1 MSFFGQQQTTGT
13 TPQKLTTL
21 SVQTSSYGICMGMA
35 WGTSRV
41 TGNLIWYGD
50 FQAIEHTQEVGG
62 KGGGGTSSTNYT
74 YRTGFALGLV
84 ESRLASI
91 GQVWSGKDKTDCGA
105 LGLDV
110 FVGAAGQS
118 PWAYLTAN
126 HAGEALNYPD
136 LSYVAASAF
145 DLGNN
150 ASLPNL
156 AFEIKTLTAGAG
168 GGLDAAPWTIVSD
181 MLSAGGFPA
190 GRLGDLS
197 AYTNWTGA
205 SGLFLSP
212 ALTEQ
217 KRAADAVQEILDITH
232 TAAVASEG
240 VLKLIPYGD
249 TAAVGNGYT
258 FTPSTAPAFDLTDDD
273 FLGLDGDLPI
283 RIKRRAQSDAKNRL
297 VVEFKDRAKEYAA
310 NTAPASDEAHIAE
323 FGERPAETVTY
334 DAIKTASVASAVAYL
349 KLQRGLY
356 VLNTYEF
363 RLGWRYCRLEPM
375 DVVTLT
381 HGLLGMV
388 RVPVRITDIEEDT
401 EGTLTIT
408 AEDFPQ
414 GAGQAPVVPPQ
425 PPSGYSVDM
434 NIAPGNAAAPVLF
447 EPPVSLA
454 GQPEIWLATS
464 GGESYGGCAVWVSLD
479 NVTYQQVG
487 VLSGKSRHGVTTA
500 ALPLVA
506 DPDTTSTLAV
516 DLSVSGGA
524 LLGGTADD
532 RDLFNTL
539 CWVGGELVSYQAAAL
554 TGVNRY
560 GLTSLRRGAYGT
572 PITAHAL
579 GSRVV
584 RCDERVFRYA
594 YDPALIG
601 KTLYVKLQAFNLFGG
616 AFQDLASLT
625 PTAYAVLGAPLG
637 TVAGLALEQAFTGT
651 ACAVKWNAYPGA
663 ASYTVEVW
671 SGGVKRRTVAGVGS
685 TRYAY
690 AFEDAKAD
698 GGPYRSL
705 EFRVYAVAANG
716 TSGSP
721 AVLAATNPQ
730 VGGATG
736 ISTAAAGASLVVS
749 TNRPADTDYSGT
761 RVWVSATSGFNPSVT
776 TPVYDGPDTW
786 YAAMGLSAGTYY
798 VRVAHYDVFG
808 KDSMTTSGEISVAVT
823 GALGVRSVTSLPA
836 NPAAVNGDLAV
847 FLDTGTAAQRGLW
860 GWDGTA
866 WKNTRDGANLV
877 AASVAADRLA
887 VSQLSAITANLGAMT
902 SGSITLDAAGFI
914 RGGSTGYMTGTGIW
928 AGYHSGVYKLHV
940 GNPTGAGFT
949 WDGTV
954 FTIRGAD
961 GSVLLASGSGVPYAK
976 VSGVPTSLSGINA
989 TEATKLSGIQAG
1001 ATVGADASNLNVGMG
1016 GNLLPNTEFGGGIV
1030 APVALGWN
1038 LAGCTFTPLRGDDAW
1053 RPASAQCLEIQQ
1065 GARNGNQY
1073 NIGADVHVNGPYG
1086 FRASGIPVI
1095 PGKRYEFSGK
1105 LAAHR
1110 ADSGLWI
1117 HFFDANDV
1125 VVPGGAGT
1133 GWVTRSSGGR
1143 DLSVWTHAAI
1153 FAVAPAGA
1161 VYAAAYWRKS
1171 DTDAGQT
1178 TSFAWLCQPYFG
1190 EATVAQTVPS
1200 TYTPGVGRGAF
1211 ANLSKITA
1219 GNASTYIESAA
1230 IGSAQ
1235 IADAAIDSAK
1245 IVSAAVGSAQIADAA
1260 IGTAKIGDA
1269 QVSTLKIAGEA
1280 VTVPR
1285 FAESYASVAKTSTG
1299 TWTTVLSLPPMPAA
1313 GSPVVVL
1320 AGVPS
1325 GTAHRLLKNGT
1336 PIFTFPAMT
1345 YQDSYIDGNGV
1356 GQTATVAIDSQRIPC
1371 VFFDP
1376 SPGES
1381 VVYSIQAYLQSTFGN
1396 GTYSGYRFIYTMGT
1410 KR

>member
-50 FQAIEHTQEVGG
+50 FKAIEHRVDMGG
-62 KGGGGTSSTNYT
+62 KAGGGGSSINYT

-91 GQVWSGKDKTDCGA
+91 EQVWSGKDKTDCGA

-258 FTPSTAPAFDLTDDD
+258 FTPSTAPAYDLTDDD

-356 VLNTYEF
+356 VLNSYEF

-381 HGLLGMV
+381 HGLLDMV
-388 RVPVRITDIEEDT
+388 RVPVRITDVEEDT

-434 NIAPGNAAAPVLF
+434 NVAPGNAAAPVLF

-464 GGESYGGCAVWVSLD
+464 GGESYGGAAVWVSLD

-579 GSRVV
+579 GSKVV

-625 PTAYAVLGAPLG
+625 PTAYAVQGAPLG

-671 SGGVKRRTVAGVGS
+671 SGGVKRRTVAGIGS

-761 RVWVSATSGFNPSVT
+761 RVWISATSGFNPSVT

-786 YAAMGLSAGTYY
+786 YSAMGLSAGTYY

-847 FLDTGTAAQRGLW
+847 FLDTGTAALRGLW

-902 SGSITLDAAGFI
+902 SGSITLDAAGFL

-940 GNPTGAGFT
+940 GNPTGAGMT
-949 WDGTV
+949 WDGSI
-954 FTIRGAD
+954 FTIRGVD
-961 GSVLLASGSGVPYAK
+961 GSVLLSSGAGLNIGLGANLLTDTELVSGDIVAASVVYNPDGLATTIKADSAWLPSRIYTPDGLDGLVVESGARVSGSGTVW
-976 VSGVPTSLSGINA
+976 TR
-989 TEATKLSGIQAG
+989 IQAP
-1001 ATVGADASNLNVGMG
+1001 VPV
-1016 GNLLPNTEFGGGIV
+1016 V
-1030 APVALGWN
+1030 AG
-1038 LAGCTFTPLRGDDAW
+1038 R
-1053 RPASAQCLEIQQ
+1053 
-1065 GARNGNQY
+1065 
-1073 NIGADVHVNGPYG
+1073 
-1086 FRASGIPVI
+1086 
-1095 PGKRYEFSGK
+1095 RYEFSG
-1105 LAAHR
+1105 LASSYGC
-1110 ADSGLWI
+1110 DGVQVVIEFS
-1117 HFFDANDV
+1117 DA
-1125 VVPGGAGT
+1125 AG
-1133 GWVTRSSGGR
+1133 
-1143 DLSVWTHAAI
+1143 LSVGATYGPVFHPALGDKNLSSLTP
-1153 FAVAPAGA
+1153 FVVFSTAPAGA
-1161 VYAAAYWRKS
+1161 AQAKQHFVRFN
-1171 DTDAGQT
+1171 
-1178 TSFAWLCQPYFG
+1178 TSIGFSTSIARLFHAYFG
-1190 EATVAQTVPS
+1190 EAGAAQTVAS
-1200 TYTPGVGRGAF
+1200 AYVPGPARGALSAVGKLTA
-1211 ANLSKITA
+1211 ANV
-1219 GNASTYIESAA
+1219 STYIEGAA
-1230 IGSAQ
+1230 IGNAQ
-1235 IADAAIDSAK
+1235 IGGDIWS
-1245 IVSAAVGSAQIADAA
+1245 SNFTYGSAGWLIRRDGYAEFMNVLARGNIEA
-1260 IGTAKIGDA
+1260 TSINAGSANI
-1269 QVSTLKIAGEA
+1269 VSTLHLQGEA

-1285 FAESYASVAKTSTG
+1285 SVYTAATLAGITSE
-1299 TWTTVLSLPPMPAA
+1299 VAVQSLYIDTQ
-1313 GSPVVVL
+1313 GSPVII
-1320 AGVPS
+1320 
-1325 GTAHRLLKNGT
+1325 
-1336 PIFTFPAMT
+1336 IFTCMHT
-1345 YQDSYIDGNGV
+1345 YRVSF
-1356 GQTATVAIDSQRIPC
+1356 RIL
-1371 VFFDP
+1371 DP
-1376 SPGES
+1376 TGS
-1381 VVYSIQAYLQSTFGN
+1381 VVYSGANGDSLVAYKNFAVSCIGAVS
-1396 GTYSGYRFIYTMGT
+1396 GTYTVYASAASVAAVGQRGLVLLGA